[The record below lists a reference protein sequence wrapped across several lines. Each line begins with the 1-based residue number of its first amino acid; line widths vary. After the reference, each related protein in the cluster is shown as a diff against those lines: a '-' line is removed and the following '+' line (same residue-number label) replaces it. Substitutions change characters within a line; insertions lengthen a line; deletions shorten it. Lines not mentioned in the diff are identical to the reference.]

1 MAHNIIEQLHKP
13 ITVGPEI
20 WTIKVPAL
28 QAEEI
33 GLLKVVKDPAELTN
47 NPSFFKNCTANKI
60 SRNKFE
66 WFLKLCSGQAKR
78 RYRCLKAKDEFS

>member
-20 WTIKVPAL
+20 WTIKFPAI

-47 NPSFFKNCTANKI
+47 NPSFF
-60 SRNKFE
+60 
-66 WFLKLCSGQAKR
+66 
-78 RYRCLKAKDEFS
+78 

>member
-20 WTIKVPAL
+20 WAIKFPAL

-33 GLLKVVKDPAELTN
+33 GLLKVVQDTAELTSN
-47 NPSFFKNCTANKI
+47 LSL
-60 SRNKFE
+60 SRK
-66 WFLKLCSGQAKR
+66 
-78 RYRCLKAKDEFS
+78 